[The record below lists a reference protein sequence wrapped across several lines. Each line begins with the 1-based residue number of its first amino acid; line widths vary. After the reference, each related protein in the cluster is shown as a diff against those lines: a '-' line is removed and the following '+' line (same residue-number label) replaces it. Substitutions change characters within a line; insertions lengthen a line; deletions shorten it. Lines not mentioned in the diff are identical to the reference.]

1 MPIKWALFAAPVS
14 SLLMEYADKSSS
26 EAAGSTFGRCCWF
39 SRFLF
44 YLGCAWGTPGEVKGA
59 DLGLEPEVVPVV
71 LPCRHPGGS
80 AGEGHPGDPGGSPVQ
95 CRGALVGGRM
105 SAAAAPGDSREQAE
119 GSGQSSLPYPLPTD
133 DY

>member
-1 MPIKWALFAAPVS
+1 MQINLPQRLQAALLGDAVGSAA
-14 SLLMEYADKSSS
+14 SSS
-26 EAAGSTFGRCCWF
+26 TLAVRG
-39 SRFLF
+39 
-44 YLGCAWGTPGEVKGA
+44 VKGA

-95 CRGALVGGRM
+95 CRGALVGGRV